1 MSRVWG
7 LGSTGLLFSALLAC
21 ACAES
26 ETLKHNDAPQG
37 GTAGSGATAGAGQGG
52 SSAQGGSAQG
62 GSAQG
67 GSAQGGSAQGGSAT
81 GGTSSA
87 GSAGQGASGSGGSSA
102 NGGSSNGG
110 SSGGGSTSGGSAG
123 SANGGNAGQPSGMDP
138 DLGLP
143 DGNGSACSN
152 IGGGCTAADGPGIC
166 RIYSQTEGRCESCT
180 SCNNLNQPCTQSSEC
195 DILFQCYQGKCIGLC
210 DLNVGCSG
218 VTDWC
223 VNVGNSQYGVC
234 VYPN

>member
-7 LGSTGLLFSALLAC
+7 LGSTGLLFGALFVC

-26 ETLKHNDAPQG
+26 ETLKHSDAPQG
-37 GTAGSGATAGAGQGG
+37 GTAGSGSTAGSDQGGSSGQGG
-52 SSAQGGSAQG
+52 SAQGGSAQG

-67 GSAQGGSAQGGSAT
+67 GSAQGGSAQGGSAQGGSAQ
-81 GGTSSA
+81 GGTAA
-87 GSAGQGASGSGGSSA
+87 GGNAGQGA
-102 NGGSSNGG
+102 
-110 SSGGGSTSGGSAG
+110 GGSTSGGSAG

-180 SCNNLNQPCTQSSEC
+180 SCNNLNQPCTQSSDC
-195 DILFQCYQGKCIGLC
+195 DILFQCYQGQCIGLC